1 MTDVTPPE
9 PVRASTDLDP
19 RLIRTL
25 QAVMSAQR
33 PAVLAH
39 IRRIRR
45 RRPAATPDE
54 VIGMLERHYL
64 TAVTASGASVGAASV
79 IPAVGI
85 AASLS
90 LSGVE
95 TVAFLE
101 ASALFAQSVTEI
113 HGIAVEDPQRA
124 QTLVMALMLGGA
136 GQDLVRQFA
145 SQVSTGP
152 VARTEYWG
160 EMVTKSMP
168 RLMMGSLSD
177 RLRKAF
183 LRRFAVTQSGTV
195 IGRAIP
201 FGIGAVVGGAGNNIL
216 GRKVVTSARQAFG
229 PAPAFWP
236 MSLEAPTVQV
246 VVAPDGTVGVESM
259 PRRRMWPLRRR
270 TAAPGAEAPASAPA
284 VSDPRPD
291 GAPSPGERHPG

>member
-1 MTDVTPPE
+1 MTPIIPPD
-9 PVRASTDLDP
+9 AGSTTAALDP
-19 RLIRTL
+19 RLVRGL

-45 RRPAATPDE
+45 RRPEATPDE
-54 VIGMLERHYL
+54 VIRMLERHYL
-64 TAVTASGASVGAASV
+64 AAVTASGASVGAAAV
-79 IPAVGI
+79 IPAVGL
-85 AASLS
+85 AASLG

-113 HGIAVEDPQRA
+113 HGIAIDDPERA

-145 SQVSTGP
+145 SQVSGGP

-177 RLRKAF
+177 KLRKAF
-183 LRRFAVTQSGTV
+183 LRRFAVTQSTTV
-195 IGRAIP
+195 LGRAIP
-201 FGIGAVVGGAGNNIL
+201 FGIGAVVGGTGNNIL

-229 PAPAFWP
+229 PAPALWP
-236 MSLEAPTVQV
+236 MGLQAPAVQV
-246 VVAPDGTVGVESM
+246 TVAEDGTVGVATA
-259 PRRRMWPLRRR
+259 PRRRAWPLRRR
-270 TAAPGAEAPASAPA
+270 PAAIEAAPAAPEADDVITGIAP
-284 VSDPRPD
+284 PT
-291 GAPSPGERHPG
+291 AP